1 MNRTFTKW
9 VTYAILALAGVSII
23 AADLLAIAE

>member
-9 VTYAILALAGVSII
+9 VTYTILALAAVSII